1 MTDNRVMVLKLGLM
15 VLSMKAIMKMEKST
29 GSGHSDGQM
38 VPYILGNFKIII
50 YMEKVFTHGL
60 TIENTKE
67 NGDKTKCTEKAL
79 LYGQTAVNIQV
90 NMQKTK
96 KKDTENSIGR
106 TEDATE
112 ESG

>member
-67 NGDKTKCTEKAL
+67 NGNKTKCTGKAL
-79 LYGQTAVNIQV
+79 LYGQTAVNI
-90 NMQKTK
+90 
-96 KKDTENSIGR
+96 
-106 TEDATE
+106 
-112 ESG
+112 